1 MEETMT
7 ITPNE
12 IIARVWELAT
22 ADPGKTGRKTSSQK
36 QAFRLLLRIRG
47 GVAFIAC
54 RPKAELEELG
64 RRGICST
71 NVGAILRKIAHVELQ
86 RRRGLIDVS
95 DFKAQTRRLMRDLAR
110 PEDFAT
116 SASRVGASCS
126 KNPTRVERVGR

>member
-12 IIARVWELAT
+12 IIAEVWELAT
-22 ADPGKTGRKTSSQK
+22 ADPGKTGQKTSSQK

-54 RPKAELEELG
+54 RPKAELKELG

-71 NVGAILRKIAHVELQ
+71 KVGAILRKMAEVELQ
-86 RRRGLIDVS
+86 KRRSLITES
-95 DFKAQTRRLMRDLAR
+95 ACAAQIRKFMHDLVRPGDCVTSTARVEPRVPKTLRDRDL
-110 PEDFAT
+110 
-116 SASRVGASCS
+116 
-126 KNPTRVERVGR
+126 

>member
-1 MEETMT
+1 MT

-12 IIARVWELAT
+12 IIAIVWELAT

-71 NVGAILRKIAHVELQ
+71 KVGAILRKMAEVESQ
-86 RRRGLIDVS
+86 KRRGLIS
-95 DFKAQTRRLMRDLAR
+95 ASSCAAQTRKLMRDMAR
-110 PEDFAT
+110 PGDCVT
-116 SASRVGASCS
+116 STSGVEKPASQ
-126 KNPTRVERVGR
+126 